1 MDTTIF
7 AVMLALMTTHIIYTE
22 KVNPQDSLTKSQ
34 MLDEAQ
40 VCIPANRTN
49 VVHSEIE
56 KDKTSLSEI
65 TISE

>member
-1 MDTTIF
+1 
-7 AVMLALMTTHIIYTE
+7 MTTHIIYTE

-34 MLDEAQ
+34 TLDEAQ
-40 VCIPANRTN
+40 VTIPANRTN